1 MNISLADLKNLW
13 KDVTDWVTGI
23 SGSKPIV
30 RATDLEALIGEA
42 NENPAPN
49 TLLERMKQ
57 LQEQVN
63 ELNDKIDALT
73 DENQNLKVAQYGTIA
88 KQYTAADIP
97 ANRSLYIG
105 DESHTWGGT
114 PVKAID
120 ISRFKKVFV
129 KVHNMGDTALSNCR
143 IIFGL
148 TGTLDEASS
157 EEVID
162 IGQLPAG
169 AVLKVQLVEHL
180 DALIP
185 EDTIQI
191 VKNCYPYFIFR
202 AWAQS
207 QQDVSLLYTGG
218 VV

>member
-1 MNISLADLKNLW
+1 MAK
-13 KDVTDWVTGI
+13 GI
-23 SGSKPIV
+23 PLMGRGPDG
-30 RATDLEALIGEA
+30 RAKMI
-42 NENPAPN
+42 N
-49 TLLERMKQ
+49 
-57 LQEQVN
+57 V
-63 ELNDKIDALT
+63 
-73 DENQNLKVAQYGTIA
+73 DENGNVKVQLSGTNLA
-88 KQYTAADIP
+88 KKYTAADIP
-97 ANRSLYIG
+97 ANRLLYIG

-129 KVHNMGDTALSNCR
+129 KVHNMGDTSLSNCR
-143 IIFGL
+143 IAFGL

-157 EEVID
+157 EEVIN